1 MAFPPQSPTP
11 TFPYQVEARIGEGA
25 MGIVYRALE
34 PSLERRVAIKSLHA
48 RMLAGEEP
56 ETAREYR
63 LRFLQEARAA
73 AALSHPG
80 AATIYRIGEEE
91 GTPYIAMEW
100 LEGKTLERLIQ
111 EEGKV
116 SPERAVRLMIDL
128 LGTLDAAH
136 RNGVV
141 HRDVKPANLVLLPDG
156 RLKVTDFGIARLKG
170 SDLVKTQA
178 GFVLATPR
186 FAAPEQLRGEDV
198 DGRADLFAAG
208 ILLFHLLTGR
218 YPFTGTDFLQVASAV
233 FRDPPVPLRAI
244 DPTISPALAAV
255 VEKALTKDREG
266 RYRTAVE
273 MASALEAAMR
283 STAATDSTRVFRD
296 APPAAP
302 APAAALRDL
311 PTEIFR
317 AAVAA
322 FRSWPSRD
330 LGEQPARSLLDRLL
344 DRPLHAPPFAG
355 AAQLDASWLLVA
367 DGRVLGAVDG
377 RDGEIGDGV
386 LEALGERTRA
396 VLHPVPPE
404 LGAGCVRGLASL
416 LHPPRFRHE
425 GLDSSFV
432 NLAAL
437 AGKLREEKFDGAMRL
452 RRSDALGT
460 VVFDQGSPVLS
471 LYSKGWDGVPVE
483 RPWDEWVSGLALR
496 ADVEE
501 RREIPAFVSFQRE
514 LRNTGLD
521 VARGVPAAS
530 GLLADDPLYRFLRFS
545 LADLPTF
552 FRERDRE
559 AKWKYLAEWLGDV
572 RRAVLHHDLPR
583 PGSPTTDFFDLATFD
598 ETFGE
603 ASRVLHLARRV
614 ARGTPEA
621 LAAFRDDVIQ
631 AKTARLKTGDVG
643 GAFLIARRFD
653 AAAVEAWRAE
663 RASNATGRWSFGVE
677 ESFTGYE
684 GFVRVGPR
692 RGFHLLLVE
701 ETESGFMPLLP

>member
-48 RMLAGEEP
+48 RMLDGEEP
-56 ETAREYR
+56 ETAREHR

-111 EEGKV
+111 EEGKLP
-116 SPERAVRLMIDL
+116 PERAVRLLIDL

-141 HRDVKPANLVLLPDG
+141 HRDIKPANLVLLPDG

-186 FAAPEQLRGEDV
+186 FAAPEQLRGEEV

-218 YPFTGTDFLQVASAV
+218 FPFSGADFLQVASAV
-233 FRDPPVPLRAI
+233 FRDAPIPLRSL
-244 DPTISPALAAV
+244 DPTLSPALAAV
-255 VEKALTKDREG
+255 VERALAKDRED
-266 RYRTAVE
+266 RYATATE
-273 MASALEAAMR
+273 MAAALEAALSPTVMVSAQR
-283 STAATDSTRVFRD
+283 PVEER
-296 APPAAP
+296 P
-302 APAAALRDL
+302 AALRDL
-311 PTEIFR
+311 PAETFR

-322 FRSWPSRD
+322 FRSWPARD
-330 LGEQPARSLLDRLL
+330 LGEQVARTLLDRLL
-344 DRPLHAPPFAG
+344 DRPLHAAPFAG
-355 AAQLDASWLLVA
+355 AALLGEAWLLLA
-367 DGRVLGAVDG
+367 DGLVLGAVDG
-377 RDGEIGDGV
+377 RTGLVGDGV
-386 LEALGERTRA
+386 LEALPEK
-396 VLHPVPPE
+396 VPAMLYTAPE
-404 LGAGCVRGLASL
+404 GLGAGCVRGLASL
-416 LHPPRFRHE
+416 LQPPRLRHE
-425 GLDSSFV
+425 GLDSSYV

-437 AGKLREEKFDGAMRL
+437 AGKLLEERFDGALRL

-460 VVFDQGSPVLS
+460 VVFDQGRPVLS
-471 LYSKGWDGVPVE
+471 LFSKGWDGVPVE

-501 RREIPAFVSFQRE
+501 RRQMPCFLSFQRE
-514 LRNTGLD
+514 LRNAELD
-521 VARGVPAAS
+521 VSRGVPAAS
-530 GLLADDPLYRFLRFS
+530 GLLADDPLYRFLRWS
-545 LADLPTF
+545 LADLATF
-552 FRERDRE
+552 FRERDRA
-559 AKWKYLAEWLGDV
+559 AKWKYLVDWLADV
-572 RRAVLHHDLPR
+572 RRARLHHDLPR
-583 PGSPTTDFFDLATFD
+583 PGSPTTDFFDLATFEED
-598 ETFGE
+598 G
-603 ASRVLHLARRV
+603 RVLHLARRV
-614 ARGTPEA
+614 AHGTPEA
-621 LAAFRDDVIQ
+621 LTRFREDVIA
-631 AKTARLKTGDVG
+631 AKSARLKTGDVG

-653 AAAVEAWRAE
+653 PQTIETWRAE
-663 RASNATGRWSFGVE
+663 KANTTGRWSFGVE

-701 ETESGFMPLLP
+701 ETEAGFVPVLP

>member
-48 RMLAGEEP
+48 QMLAGEEP

-111 EEGKV
+111 DEGKL
-116 SPERAVRLMIDL
+116 PAERAVRLMIDL

-218 YPFTGTDFLQVASAV
+218 FPFGGTDFLQVASAV
-233 FRDPPVPLRAI
+233 FRDAPTPLRSI
-244 DPTISPALAAV
+244 DPTLSPALAAV
-255 VEKALTKDREG
+255 VEKALAKDREA
-266 RYRTAVE
+266 RYGTAAE
-273 MASALEAAMR
+273 MAAALEAALSPTVAVAAQRPVEER
-283 STAATDSTRVFRD
+283 SAS
-296 APPAAP
+296 
-302 APAAALRDL
+302 LRDL
-311 PTEIFR
+311 PAETFR

-322 FRSWPSRD
+322 FRSWPARD
-330 LGEQPARSLLDRLL
+330 LGPQPSRALLDRLL
-344 DRPLHAPPFAG
+344 DRPLHAAPFAG
-355 AAQLDASWLLVA
+355 AALLGDSWLLLA
-367 DGRVLGAVDG
+367 DGLVLGAVDG
-377 RDGEIGDGV
+377 GTGEVGDGV
-386 LEALGERTRA
+386 LEALPEKVPA
-396 VLHPVPPE
+396 VLYPAPE
-404 LGAGCVRGLASL
+404 GLGAGCVRGLASL
-416 LHPPRFRHE
+416 LHPPRLRHE
-425 GLDSSFV
+425 GLDSSYV

-437 AGKLREEKFDGAMRL
+437 AGKLLEERFDGALRL

-460 VVFDQGSPVLS
+460 VVFDQGRPTLS
-471 LYSKGWDGVPVE
+471 LFSKGWDGVPVE

-501 RREIPAFVSFQRE
+501 RRQVPCFLSFQRE
-514 LRNTGLD
+514 LRNTELD
-521 VARGVPAAS
+521 VSRGVPAAS
-530 GLLADDPLYRFLRFS
+530 GLLAEDPVYRFLRWA
-545 LADLPTF
+545 LADLATF
-552 FRERDRE
+552 FRERDRT
-559 AKWKYLAEWLGDV
+559 AKWKYLVEWLADA
-572 RRAVLHHDLPR
+572 RRVKLHHDLPR
-583 PGSPTTDFFDLATFD
+583 TGAPTTDFFDLATF
-598 ETFGE
+598 GE
-603 ASRVLHLARRV
+603 DGRALHLARRV
-614 ARGTPEA
+614 AHGTPEA
-621 LAAFRDDVIQ
+621 LAQFREDAIQ
-631 AKTARLKTGDVG
+631 AKTARQKTGDVG

-653 AAAVEAWRAE
+653 PQTIETWRAE
-663 RASNATGRWSFGVE
+663 KANTTGRWSFGVE

-701 ETESGFMPLLP
+701 ETDAGFVPVLP

>member
-48 RMLAGEEP
+48 QMLAGEEP

-218 YPFTGTDFLQVASAV
+218 FPFAGTDFLQVASAV
-233 FRDPPVPLRAI
+233 FRDAPTPLRSI
-244 DPTISPALAAV
+244 DPTLPAALAAV
-255 VEKALTKDREG
+255 VEKALAKDREA
-266 RYRTAVE
+266 RYGTAAE
-273 MASALEAAMR
+273 MAAALE
-283 STAATDSTRVFRD
+283 TALRPTVM
-296 APPAAP
+296 AP
-302 APAAALRDL
+302 APRPAEERSTSLRDL
-311 PTEIFR
+311 PAETFR

-322 FRSWPSRD
+322 FRSWPARD
-330 LGEQPARSLLDRLL
+330 LGEQPSRALLDRLL
-344 DRPLHAPPFAG
+344 DRPVHAAPFSG
-355 AAQLDASWLLVA
+355 AALLGDSWLLLA
-367 DGRVLGAVDG
+367 DGLVLGAVDG
-377 RDGEIGDGV
+377 GTGEVGDGV
-386 LEALGERTRA
+386 LEALPEKVPA
-396 VLHPVPPE
+396 VLYPAPE
-404 LGAGCVRGLASL
+404 GLGAGCVRGLASL
-416 LHPPRFRHE
+416 LHPPRLRHE
-425 GLDSSFV
+425 GLDSSYV

-437 AGKLREEKFDGAMRL
+437 AGKLLEERFDGALRL

-460 VVFDQGSPVLS
+460 VVFDQGRPALS
-471 LYSKGWDGVPVE
+471 LFSKGWDGVPVE

-501 RREIPAFVSFQRE
+501 RRQVPCFLSFQRE
-514 LRNTGLD
+514 LRNTELD
-521 VARGVPAAS
+521 VSRGVPAAA
-530 GLLADDPLYRFLRFS
+530 GLLAEDPAYRFLRWA
-545 LADLPTF
+545 LADLATY
-552 FRERDRE
+552 FRERDR
-559 AKWKYLAEWLGDV
+559 AGKWKYLVEWLADV
-572 RRAVLHHDLPR
+572 RRVRLHHDLPR
-583 PGSPTTDFFDLATFD
+583 TGAPTTDFFDLATF
-598 ETFGE
+598 GE
-603 ASRVLHLARRV
+603 DGRALHLGRRV
-614 ARGTPEA
+614 ANGTPEA
-621 LAAFRDDVIQ
+621 LARFREDVIQ

-653 AAAVEAWRAE
+653 PQTVETWRAE
-663 RASNATGRWSFGVE
+663 KANSTGRWSFGVE

-701 ETESGFMPLLP
+701 ETDAGFVPVLP